1 MGATVHCQLA
11 CDAGSRYCVLEIS
24 LTLLVVVVVVIVV
37 HKTKQ
42 FKEHLQA
49 GEMAQ
54 WVRAPVAKSKAL
66 SSIPGPY
73 MVERDN
79 QVPQLDP

>member
-24 LTLLVVVVVVIVV
+24 LTLLVVVVVVV

-54 WVRAPVAKSKAL
+54 SVRAPVAKFNAL
-66 SSIPGPY
+66 SVVPGPH
-73 MVERDN
+73 MVQRDN
-79 QVPQLDP
+79 QVPQLVL